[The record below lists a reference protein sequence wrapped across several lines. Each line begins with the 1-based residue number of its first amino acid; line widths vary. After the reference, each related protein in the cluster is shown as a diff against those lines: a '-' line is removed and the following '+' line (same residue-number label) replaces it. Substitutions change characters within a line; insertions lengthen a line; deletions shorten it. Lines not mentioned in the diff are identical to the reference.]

1 LREGGNYYPLI
12 NVLELGT
19 GLKVVSSV
27 LDLIGNTPM
36 VKLNRVTSEGI
47 ADVYV
52 KCENMNP
59 SGSLKDRIALE
70 MIREAEAEGKLK
82 PGYTIIEASTGNTG
96 TAMSFV
102 GGYLGYNVEIYMP
115 EGMTLER
122 IRLME
127 SYGAEVHQLE
137 LESSSANE
145 SVAGAEVEIGTRL
158 RCLELERTRPMTWW
172 ARQFSNPANTMA
184 QYKTGQEIYRQME
197 GNVDAFVASIGVGG
211 TLYGVAKAL
220 KEENP
225 EVRIVGVEPA
235 SANYPI
241 SEGHYRMPG
250 FGDEI
255 TGGIIEEMM
264 ESGIVD
270 EVVKVTNREAI
281 EMSDRLVKEEGLF
294 CGISSGANVY
304 HALKVAAEMGPGRRV
319 TTVLPDNRDRYLSEK
334 KYTT

>member
-1 LREGGNYYPLI
+1 
-12 NVLELGT
+12 
-19 GLKVVSSV
+19 LKVVDSV
-27 LDLIGNTPM
+27 LNLIGNTPM
-36 VKLNRVTSEGI
+36 VKLNRVAAESI

-52 KCENMNP
+52 KCEHMNP

-70 MIREAEAEGKLK
+70 MIREAEAEGNLK
-82 PGYTIIEASTGNTG
+82 SGYTIIEASTGNTG
-96 TAMSFV
+96 TAVSFV
-102 GGYLGYNVEIYMP
+102 GGYLGYKVEVYMP
-115 EGMTLER
+115 EGMTEER

-127 SYGAEVHQLE
+127 SYGAKVHQLK
-137 LESSSANE
+137 LETSSEDE

-158 RCLELERTRPMTWW
+158 KCLELERTRPKIWW
-172 ARQFSNPANTMA
+172 ARQFSNPANTKA
-184 QYKTGQEIYRQME
+184 QFKTGEEIFRQMDSR
-197 GNVDAFVASIGVGG
+197 VDAFVASIGVGG
-211 TLYGVAKAL
+211 TLYGVSKAL
-220 KEENP
+220 KKENP
-225 EVRIVGVEPA
+225 NIRIVGIEPA

-241 SEGHYRMPG
+241 SEGYYRMPG

-270 EVVKVTNREAI
+270 EVVKVTNRDAI

-319 TTVLPDNRDRYLSEK
+319 VTVLPDNRDRYLSEK

>member
-1 LREGGNYYPLI
+1 M
-12 NVLELGT
+12 
-19 GLKVVSSV
+19 KVVDSV

-36 VKLNRVTSEGI
+36 VKLGKVVPEGI

-52 KCENMNP
+52 KCEYANP

-70 MIREAEAEGKLK
+70 MIRAAEAEGKLG
-82 PGYTIIEASTGNTG
+82 PEYTIIEASTGNTG

-102 GGYLGYNVEIYMP
+102 GGLLGYRVEIYMP
-115 EGMTLER
+115 EGMTRER

-127 SYGAEVHQLE
+127 SYGAEVHELE
-137 LESSSANE
+137 MESSSEDE
-145 SVAGAEVEIGTRL
+145 SVAGAEVEIDTRL
-158 RCLELERTRPMTWW
+158 KCLELERTRPKTWW
-172 ARQFSNPANTMA
+172 ARQFSNPANTRA
-184 QYKTGQEIYRQME
+184 HLNTGAEMFRQMD
-197 GNVDAFVASIGVGG
+197 GRIDAFVASIGVGG

-220 KEENP
+220 KEKLP
-225 EVRIVGVEPA
+225 GVRIVGVEPS

-250 FGDEI
+250 LDDEV

-270 EVVKVTNREAI
+270 EVVKVTNADAI
-281 EMSDRLVKEEGLF
+281 VMGDRLVREEGLF

-304 HALKVAAEMGPGRRV
+304 HAIREAQELGPGKRV
-319 TTVLPDNRDRYLSEK
+319 ATVLPDSRDRYLSEK

>member
-1 LREGGNYYPLI
+1 MR
-12 NVLELGT
+12 
-19 GLKVVSSV
+19 VVESV

-36 VKLNRVTSEGI
+36 VKLNRVTQEGM
-47 ADVYV
+47 ADVFV
-52 KCENMNP
+52 KCENLNP
-59 SGSLKDRIALE
+59 SGSLKDRIILE

-96 TAMSFV
+96 TSVSFI

-115 EGMTLER
+115 EGMTPER

-127 SYGAEVHQLE
+127 SYGAEVHQIE
-137 LESSSANE
+137 LESSSEDA
-145 SVAGAEVEIGTRL
+145 SVAGAEVEIGTRE
-158 RCLELERTRPMTWW
+158 RCLEIERTRPKTWW
-172 ARQFSNPANTMA
+172 ARQFSNPANTRA
-184 QYKTGQEIYRQME
+184 HYKTGREIYQQME
-197 GNVDAFVASIGVGG
+197 GKVDAFVASIGVGG

-220 KEENP
+220 KGENP
-225 EVRIVGVEPA
+225 DVRIVGLEPA

-250 FGDEI
+250 ISDEI

-270 EVVKVTNREAI
+270 EVVKVTNRDAV

-319 TTVLPDNRDRYLSEK
+319 ATVLPDNRDRYLSEK

>member
-1 LREGGNYYPLI
+1 LR
-12 NVLELGT
+12 
-19 GLKVVSSV
+19 VVDSV

-36 VKLNRVTSEGI
+36 VKLNRVTKEGM
-47 ADVYV
+47 ADIFV

-59 SGSLKDRIALE
+59 SGSLKDRIVLE

-96 TAMSFV
+96 TAVSFI
-102 GGYLGYNVEIYMP
+102 GGYKGYKVEIYMP
-115 EGMTLER
+115 EGMTPER

-127 SYGAEVHQLE
+127 SYGAEIHQIE
-137 LESSSANE
+137 LESSSEDE
-145 SVAGAEVEIGTRL
+145 SVAGAEVEIGTRE
-158 RCLELERTRPMTWW
+158 RCLEIEKTRPKTWW
-172 ARQFSNPANTMA
+172 ARQFSNPANTRA
-184 QYKTGQEIYRQME
+184 HYKTGMEIYHQME
-197 GNVDAFVASIGVGG
+197 GRVDAFVASIGVGG

-220 KEENP
+220 KGENP
-225 EVRIVGVEPA
+225 DVRIVGLEPA

-250 FGDEI
+250 ISDEI

-270 EVVKVTNREAI
+270 EVVKVTNRDAV

-319 TTVLPDNRDRYLSEK
+319 ATVLPDNRDRYLSEK